1 VAKER
6 TADASILLLSRL
18 HQLKRISVGGHNIGL
33 TRGYVRNGSRSSSRH
48 SEHHNVFVSIANSK
62 KLTVA
67 GPDMEAT
74 CSLSC
79 PVGSLSCCQ
88 ANAYSDESPKFNDF
102 DWIHVVANFKRELPG
117 AAGVSFALSVIFSS
131 SS

>member
-48 SEHHNVFVSIANSK
+48 SEHHDNVFFSIANSK

-74 CSLSC
+74 C
-79 PVGSLSCCQ
+79 SLSCCQ